1 MYYIRYMHN
10 YIYILYT
17 LGVAWCGPLPQV
29 NIKKITGKQRI
40 SRKLHVYFT
49 LFHAN
54 DFLGLSGPPVAT
66 LSSQFLWAL
75 YKSCQSVISALNM
88 SFLEWQIS
96 KTV

>member
-1 MYYIRYMHN
+1 MVWPSSS
-10 YIYILYT
+10 
-17 LGVAWCGPLPQV
+17 GKQ
-29 NIKKITGKQRI
+29 KKITGKQRI

-75 YKSCQSVISALNM
+75 YKSCQSVISAINM